1 MATYKESGVDISLGD
16 KSSEIAYS
24 EAKKTFKNR
33 KGMIGCPLTMDGGFT
48 GALDFGDFY
57 LVQNDDGI
65 GSKFKIA
72 DDIGKYDTAGY
83 DLAAMVI
90 DDAICVGAEC
100 ITVSN
105 TIDTEK
111 VDPVKIGKMMK
122 GLSKACA
129 EQKVVI
135 PGGEIAEIP
144 SMIKG
149 TVWNS
154 TAVGI
159 VEKKKFIDCSKVR
172 AGDALIGLYSKG
184 FRSNGFSLV
193 RYVLKNAF
201 GENWYGKKFDAK
213 KTWAEAVLEPTQIY
227 HSAVLELTGRYKKP
241 RKIDVKGIA
250 HVTGG
255 GVPGNT
261 CRIFKKTHT
270 GAILD
275 NLFEPPKMM
284 LELQKLGKVSDEEA
298 YTVWNMGTGM
308 ILCVAQKDVKKSLE
322 LLKKGGV
329 KAQVIG
335 RVTNKPTIEITSRGH
350 NSKGKKLTFK
360 ID

>member
-16 KSSEIAYS
+16 KSSEIAYA

-241 RKIDVKGIA
+241 RKID
-250 HVTGG
+250 
-255 GVPGNT
+255 
-261 CRIFKKTHT
+261 
-270 GAILD
+270 
-275 NLFEPPKMM
+275 
-284 LELQKLGKVSDEEA
+284 
-298 YTVWNMGTGM
+298 
-308 ILCVAQKDVKKSLE
+308 
-322 LLKKGGV
+322 
-329 KAQVIG
+329 
-335 RVTNKPTIEITSRGH
+335 
-350 NSKGKKLTFK
+350 
-360 ID
+360 